1 MSKRVF
7 VVALLC
13 VLGFIVGNGAYS
25 LYNANALSY
34 LSNDSAACNNCHVMN
49 EVYHDYTKSSHQS
62 IECIDCHLPHSFTR
76 KWLSKAYTGLNHA
89 YHFTFDKNLPANFT
103 ANADTKAW
111 VKENCIRCHGD
122 YAHNPIDPTYS
133 TDFAGAHKQVESKI
147 DNSLDCLSCHHSV
160 GHLRDF

>member
-13 VLGFIVGNGAYS
+13 VLGFIVGNGVYS

-34 LSNDSAACNNCHVMN
+34 LSNDSAACN
-49 EVYHDYTKSSHQS
+49 
-62 IECIDCHLPHSFTR
+62 

-89 YHFTFDKNLPANFT
+89 YHFTFDKNVPANFT